1 MTRVLAGNSIKT
13 FELDDEEEKGKEN
26 NASFLFDSTDI
37 INSIG
42 TEDFKY
48 SYLVAKNDIIKQ
60 DLIAQKDMCK
70 SILEK
75 IEEVYDFIFPETIYI
90 DSQEDVNN
98 VLEFLEF
105 LEYDHIDFLARSWA
119 FLGVDLK
126 NLNIEEYCYS
136 NSDKLL
142 REIEEVDEISNVN
155 EMVSIFLRTY
165 YKKGI
170 VEFIVTRTVNN
181 KMEIIL
187 RNLQGGT

>member
-1 MTRVLAGNSIKT
+1 MVRVLAGNSVRT

-26 NASFLFDSTDI
+26 IASFLHDFSDI

-42 TEDFKY
+42 TEEFKTI
-48 SYLVAKNDIIKQ
+48 YLIAKNDIRKQ
-60 DLIAQKDMCK
+60 DIIAQKELCN

-75 IEEVYDFIFPETIYI
+75 IEEVYEFIFPENIYI
-90 DSQEDVNN
+90 DSQEDVDR

-105 LEYDHIDFLARSWA
+105 LEYDHIDFLARLWA
-119 FLGVDLK
+119 FLGEDLK

-136 NSDKLL
+136 NSKKVIS
-142 REIEEVDEISNVN
+142 EIEEVDEISNIN

-170 VEFIVTRTVNN
+170 LGFIITRTVNN
-181 KMEIIL
+181 RMEIIL
-187 RNLQGGT
+187 RNLQGGI